1 MTLFVGT
8 SGWAYKQWKPDFY
21 PEKLPQRRFL
31 EHYGTQ
37 LSSVEINATFYR
49 SQSPETLTRWANDTP
64 NEFSFAVKA
73 HRALTYFK
81 RFAPEGDR
89 GEFYTDFLK
98 SLSPLGHKLGV
109 VFMQFPAH
117 RDRDDDQLQTLL
129 DFLPDDHRYSFE
141 FVNESWHGADV
152 KEALARLGTLVYVDR
167 RGQPPDA
174 LPPGPL
180 AYVRFRLER
189 YDDAQRQGWADL
201 LRREA
206 AGRDVYAF
214 IKHEEADAGDP
225 HAGVGLARWLQENL
239 GGG

>member
-1 MTLFVGT
+1 VALYVGT
-8 SGWAYKQWKPDFY
+8 SGWSYPQWKPDFY

-81 RFAPEGDR
+81 KFAPEGDR

-117 RDRDDDQLQTLL
+117 RDRDDDQLRTLL
-129 DFLPDDHRYSFE
+129 DFLPDEHRYSFE
-141 FVNESWHGADV
+141 FVNESWHGEDV

-167 RGQPPDA
+167 DGQPPHA

-180 AYVRFRLER
+180 AYVRLRLER
-189 YDDAQRQGWADL
+189 YDDAQRRSWAEL
-201 LRREA
+201 LQHEA
-206 AGRDVYAF
+206 GRRDVYAF
-214 IKHEEADAGDP
+214 IKHEEAEAGDP
-225 HAGVGLARWLQENL
+225 HAGVGLARWLQENVA
-239 GGG
+239 GG